1 MKFERLQLFCRRE
14 PSTDQVNKAVN
25 TDALS
30 KWLEYIPK
38 NVLDKIDD
46 YAPLLSKLGYN
57 THQYPPDYTKL
68 LDPIAER
75 TMNI

>member
-1 MKFERLQLFCRRE
+1 MYCFIVLFRRE

-25 TDALS
+25 LDALS
-30 KWLEYIPK
+30 KWYNVIPQAT
-38 NVLDKIDD
+38 LDKLDTD
-46 YAPLLSKLGYN
+46 ATMLRRLGYD

-75 TMNI
+75 TMDI